1 MAKQEVVKAKKV
13 KTSKPKAEKPAASE
27 RFEDRSDI
35 KKLVLY
41 TIIVNY
47 GQGDNILRILKNNKS
62 SAQFVRV
69 GEGTATRQV
78 LDILNI
84 EDNRKEIIHSIVSE
98 EAVPE
103 IKRELEAYFAI
114 SKRNTGIA
122 YTMPLTTIV
131 GVKMYKFFTQT
142 VRG

>member
-1 MAKQEVVKAKKV
+1 MEKEKKSRESKTKEVKA
-13 KTSKPKAEKPAASE
+13 EENE
-27 RFEDRSDI
+27 RFEKRPDI
-35 KKLVLY
+35 QKLVLY

-62 SAQFVRV
+62 SAQFVRM
-69 GEGTATRQV
+69 GEGTASKQV

-84 EDNRKEIIHSIVSE
+84 EDNRKEIVYSLVSE
-98 EAVPE
+98 EAVPD

-114 SKRNTGIA
+114 SKRNAGIA
-122 YTMPLTTIV
+122 YTMPLSTIV
-131 GVKMYKFFTQT
+131 GVKIYKFLTQT